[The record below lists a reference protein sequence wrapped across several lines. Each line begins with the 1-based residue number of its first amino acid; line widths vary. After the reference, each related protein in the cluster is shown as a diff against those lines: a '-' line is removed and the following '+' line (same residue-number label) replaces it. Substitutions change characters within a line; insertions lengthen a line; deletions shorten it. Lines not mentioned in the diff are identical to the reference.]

1 MGFLEKTGKNVDEAL
16 EQALNELK
24 TTRDKVNIE
33 VIEEALDN
41 IKADVQAGKEEYKNT
56 AVDTD
61 TEAAVKKEFV
71 VDEEAV

>member
-33 VIEEALDN
+33 VIEKRKTVYL
-41 IKADVQAGKEEYKNT
+41 VYFL
-56 AVDTD
+56 
-61 TEAAVKKEFV
+61 KKLKFV
-71 VDEEAV
+71 LL

>member
-33 VIEEALDN
+33 VIEEA
-41 IKADVQAGKEEYKNT
+41 KNGLFVLFSKKVKILVT
-56 AVDTD
+56 LKN
-61 TEAAVKKEFV
+61 AAAKSVMLLKKL
-71 VDEEAV
+71 

>member
-33 VIEEALDN
+33 VIEEAKNGLFGLFN
-41 IKADVQAGKEEYKNT
+41 IFNSIKIDV
-56 AVDTD
+56 VM
-61 TEAAVKKEFV
+61 
-71 VDEEAV
+71 

>member
-33 VIEEALDN
+33 VCLLYTSDA
-41 IKADVQAGKEEYKNT
+41 ADE
-56 AVDTD
+56 
-61 TEAAVKKEFV
+61 
-71 VDEEAV
+71 

>member
-33 VIEEALDN
+33 VIEEA
-41 IKADVQAGKEEYKNT
+41 KNGYL
-56 AVDTD
+56 VYFL
-61 TEAAVKKEFV
+61 KKLKFV
-71 VDEEAV
+71 LL

>member
-33 VIEEALDN
+33 VIEEAKNGLFGLFSKSIAPAPSDN
-41 IKADVQAGKEEYKNT
+41 IHLKKSFSKEAINT
-56 AVDTD
+56 P
-61 TEAAVKKEFV
+61 K
-71 VDEEAV
+71 